1 MMVQIAKDEVRQ
13 VGAGLLFGL
22 IGVLFGLVWVVYLT
36 ANHEGVHAYLSRA
49 EKAAAIEKAAPVPI
63 EAAPKP
69 EAAHRDGH
77 SHSHGD
83 HAPGPGNSRAD
94 NGKADEAEAKA
105 HAHSSRLMEVAH
117 ERLAKAHAHAMGLG
131 ILSIAV
137 SLALAFISASAWSRT
152 VAAACVGTG
161 GLIYPFSWLIMG
173 LRTTS
178 LGASGAEASAVPL
191 IGLSVF
197 LVVAGLVLTL
207 ILVARWL
214 LSRA

>member
-1 MMVQIAKDEVRQ
+1 MGEIVRNEARQ

-22 IGVLFGLVWVVYLT
+22 MGVLLGLVWVVYLT
-36 ANHEGVHAYLSRA
+36 ANHEGIHSYLSRA
-49 EKAAAIEKAAPVPI
+49 GENAAIEKVDPGQTAS
-63 EAAPKP
+63 APKP

-77 SHSHGD
+77 IHSHGD
-83 HAPGPGNSRAD
+83 HATGPCDSGAD
-94 NGKADEAEAKA
+94 NGKAEKAEASG
-105 HAHSSRLMEVAH
+105 HDHSSELMAVAH

-131 ILSIAV
+131 ILSVAV
-137 SLALAFISASAWSRT
+137 SLALAFIPAPPGYRK
-152 VAAACVGTG
+152 VAAACVGAG

-178 LGASGAEASAVPL
+178 LGVSGAEASAMPL

-197 LVVAGLVLTL
+197 LVGAGLVLTL